1 MKKMQI
7 NSIYKRQNTSNWV
20 KISSNFSSCVQ
31 LVVPLNCLLAGEIAP
46 QGTHTTSTPL
56 LLILLLVGH
65 SLFKSQVI
73 NICNYPKIYF
83 RVLGSVIRP
92 ILAEA
97 CKSQELRHGRR
108 VLWKFSFI
116 SDNLDLGGGWVGLL
130 VSGGSPDSWIRGSR
144 ANNSHQNI
152 ILKYTFF
159 GMLMIFHHMSVSRPS
174 LNLVLPRF
182 WRDTSVVLL
191 WLQVIPQHK
200 LQSHV
205 YCTEHLTR
213 N

>member
-1 MKKMQI
+1 MYTHNAMKKCRSTQFI
-7 NSIYKRQNTSNWV
+7 RD
-20 KISSNFSSCVQ
+20 KILPTEWKSHYFNFSSCVQ

-65 SLFKSQVI
+65 SPFKSQVL
-73 NICNYPKIYF
+73 NICNFPKISF

-152 ILKYTFF
+152 ILKY
-159 GMLMIFHHMSVSRPS
+159 IF
-174 LNLVLPRF
+174 LECWWFLIIWQFL
-182 WRDTSVVLL
+182 DLL
-191 WLQVIPQHK
+191 W
-200 LQSHV
+200 
-205 YCTEHLTR
+205 T
-213 N
+213 